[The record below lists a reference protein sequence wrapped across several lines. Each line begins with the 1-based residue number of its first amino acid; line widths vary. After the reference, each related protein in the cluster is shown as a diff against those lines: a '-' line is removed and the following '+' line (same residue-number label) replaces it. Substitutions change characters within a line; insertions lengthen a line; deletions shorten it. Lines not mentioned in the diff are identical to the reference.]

1 MEVVMKI
8 MGSNK
13 MHCLMM
19 DTECDFFQER
29 AN

>member
-8 MGSNK
+8 MDSNK
-13 MHCLMM
+13 MHSLMM
-19 DTECDFFQER
+19 DTDCDFFQER